1 MKKTYLVRHLSCPNC
16 TLKIENAISNL
27 EGVHKIH
34 IDLAKEKVYLESQE
48 KIDSKVLEEIADSI
62 EPGVRIFD
70 EKPDFLDE
78 ANPKMFTL
86 KSSLIYGSALLCLI
100 LAYLI
105 DEVWSQSLFIYL
117 PLYIYS
123 YLVFGFKIIIKALR
137 NILKGS
143 FFDENLLM
151 TIATIGA
158 LMLTEYVEAI
168 AVMLFY
174 RIGEYLQDRSI
185 DHSRRSIKS
194 LMDIEPEIAHL
205 TTNDGIFDIN
215 PKDLLVGQLI
225 IVRPGERIPVD
236 GIVTEGSSWI
246 DTKSIT
252 GESIP
257 RDAYEGIEVISGTIN
272 ISGLIT
278 VQVQKIYEDSTVQKM
293 LDFIEHNQEHKAKTE
308 KFMTKFAKVYTP
320 IVVLLALL
328 LAFLVPFIL
337 QFFATESYME
347 LLPIYIRRSLI
358 FLVISCPCAL
368 VLSIPLSFFA
378 GIGAGSR
385 IGVLFK
391 SGSDLEQLSKT
402 EHFIFDKTGTLTE
415 GNFVVSAIVSG
426 EPELILEYAAH
437 AEYHSNH
444 PIAESI
450 IKTYNKPL
458 NEKEVYAI
466 REIAGKGV
474 IANYRGIEL
483 LVGNHKLLDDHKIKY
498 MKTHEIGT
506 IVYVVQNKEYM
517 GYIVIKDQIRKQSKP
532 TITAFKNLKK
542 DITLIT
548 GDYQTG
554 AMDVTFA
561 LGIENY
567 YANCLPED
575 KVHIVKELAK
585 EKNICFI
592 GDGMNDAPVLQA
604 STLGIAMGGIGSD
617 AAIEASDVV
626 IMNDDPYHV
635 FLGYKISKRT
645 MGIVFQ
651 NIVLAIG
658 IKLIVLV
665 MGALGYANMWLAIFA
680 DVGVSILAV
689 FNAVRIFEIRKK
701 KSIK

>member
-86 KSSLIYGSALLCLI
+86 KSSLVYGSALLCLI

-225 IVRPGERIPVD
+225 IVRPGERIPID

-450 IKTYNKPL
+450 IKTYGKPL
-458 NEKEVYAI
+458 NEKEVHAI

-474 IANYRGIEL
+474 VANYRGIEL

-689 FNAVRIFEIRKK
+689 FNAMRIFEIRKK
-701 KSIK
+701 KSIN